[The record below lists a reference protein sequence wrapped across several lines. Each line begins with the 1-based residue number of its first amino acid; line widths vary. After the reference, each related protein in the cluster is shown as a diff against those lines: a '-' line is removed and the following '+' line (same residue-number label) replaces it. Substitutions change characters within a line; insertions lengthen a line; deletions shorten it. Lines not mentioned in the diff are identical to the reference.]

1 LQVDQVKVNLDI
13 EAIESRFGYVFRN
26 KEPLAAALTHAS
38 AAETVSGRKAKI
50 TRSDTNQ
57 RLEFLGDRVL
67 GLVISE
73 ELYRRFPHLDEGG
86 MTQRFHNIVSL
97 AACARSARRMELG
110 KHIVMSPAQATAGGG
125 AASGILGDGA
135 EAVIAAIYL
144 DGGLEAASQFVLHF
158 WAEEIEHAGVR
169 PKDPKGA
176 LQEWAAAQG
185 RQAPEY
191 RVVNRSGP
199 DHAPNFEVEVVV
211 GDLPPARAQGKSKQ
225 EAERL
230 AAQAALEHVGGRAGV

>member
-1 LQVDQVKVNLDI
+1 MKVTLEVELI
-13 EAIESRFGYVFRN
+13 EARLNYVFAD
-26 KEPLAAALTHAS
+26 KELLAAALTHAS
-38 AAETVSGRKAKI
+38 AAETALGRKAKI

-67 GLVISE
+67 GLVVAD
-73 ELYRRFPHLDEGG
+73 ELFRRFPHLDEGG

-97 AACARSARRMELG
+97 AACARAARRMDLG
-110 KHIVMSPAQATAGGG
+110 KYVVMSPAQASAGG
-125 AASGILGDGA
+125 ASASGILGDAA
-135 EAVIAAIYL
+135 EAIVAAIYL
-144 DGGLEAASQFVLHF
+144 DGGLEAAARCVLHF
-158 WAEEIEHAGVR
+158 WGEEIEHAGVR

-176 LQEWAAAQG
+176 LPEWAAAHG

-191 RVVNRSGP
+191 RVVSRSGP

-211 GDLPPARAQGKSKQ
+211 GDLPPSRAQGKSKQ

-230 AAQAALEHVGGRAGV
+230 AAQAALEHVGGHTRG

>member
-1 LQVDQVKVNLDI
+1 VKVQLDVGVI
-13 EAIESRFGYVFRN
+13 EARLNYVFKN
-26 KEPLAAALTHAS
+26 KDLLAAALTHAS
-38 AAETVSGRKAKI
+38 AAETMQGRKAKI
-50 TRSDTNQ
+50 TCSDTNQ
-57 RLEFLGDRVL
+57 RLQFLGDRVL
-67 GLVISE
+67 GLVISG
-73 ELYRRFPHLDEGG
+73 ELFRRFPHLDEGG

-110 KHIVMSPAQATAGGG
+110 KYVVMSPAQASAGG
-125 AASGILGDGA
+125 ASASGILGDAA

-144 DGGLEAASQFVLHF
+144 DGGLEAAARFVLHF

-176 LQEWAAAQG
+176 LQEWAAAHG

-191 RVVNRSGP
+191 RVIDRSGP